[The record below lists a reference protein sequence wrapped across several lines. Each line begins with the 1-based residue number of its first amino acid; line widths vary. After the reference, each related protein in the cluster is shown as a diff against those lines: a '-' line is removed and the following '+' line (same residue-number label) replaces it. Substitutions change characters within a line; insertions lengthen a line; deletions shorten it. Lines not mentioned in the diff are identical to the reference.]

1 MAVKP
6 SGKNW
11 QSILCQW
18 EGLAA
23 KLSGNIV
30 KYVWAN
36 GKAWQP
42 NFGAKVLT
50 KDLWA
55 SGKAWQRSFRAKF
68 LQRTFG
74 PAVRLG
80 SKASSKTSAKYF
92 WASGRAWQKGFRA
105 KCWQKSFGLVAR
117 FGNDAFGQMEA
128 EAKAETAAA
137 KGEEVG

>member
-1 MAVKP
+1 MKDGLGAIFVLQNFGEIFLGRWEGLAVKP

-50 KDLWA
+50 KVLLGQWESLAAKFLGQIFATYLWA
-55 SGKAWQRSFRAKF
+55 SGKAWQQSFQQNVGKVF
-68 LQRTFG
+68 L
-74 PAVRLG
+74 
-80 SKASSKTSAKYF
+80 
-92 WASGRAWQKGFRA
+92 
-105 KCWQKSFGLVAR
+105 
-117 FGNDAFGQMEA
+117 GQW
-128 EAKAETAAA
+128 
-137 KGEEVG
+137 